1 MQRPRYPLRI
11 DWITLALIF
20 VISLILYYIP
30 YLHELLIIAAITVI
44 LYTFVKSL
52 Y

>member
-1 MQRPRYPLRI
+1 MQRPRYQLRI
-11 DWITLALIF
+11 DWITLALVFI
-20 VISLILYYIP
+20 ISLILYEIP
-30 YLHELLIIAAITVI
+30 YLHDLLIIAAITVI

>member
-11 DWITLALIF
+11 DWITLALVF
-20 VISLILYYIP
+20 VISLILWWIP
-30 YLHELLIIAAITVI
+30 VLHDLLIIAAITVI